1 MITLPLISESNGEV
15 IAVNKNI
22 IYAIIGCILFF
33 AWTTAQ
39 AADHLTLEDSI
50 RVAVENNPEIKAQN
64 QEVMSKD
71 MEKSVQFS
79 RMLPSVNLKYGYER
93 TQIPQFFD
101 VQPFGK
107 ITTGSKDVSD
117 LNVEARQILFAGGA
131 LYNRYKIAKNDYYV
145 ADLDRQTFIRDL
157 KLKVIDA
164 YYGVILARQVKD
176 VAQSDLSSVKSHLDV
191 ANAFFNQGMIPKND
205 LLEAQVRY
213 AQSEQNLIS
222 AKNAVKLSESNY
234 NLLLSRD
241 LSSNVSIENEI
252 PFASLNPSLEESTKT
267 AQENR
272 QEIKIVKTQIEN
284 AEKGVNI
291 AKSAF
296 LPSVAATAGFERMSG
311 DDIDINYHTWR
322 YGIGMN
328 WNLFESGGSYWN
340 LSKTQITT
348 AKIGYQLQS
357 LKDQISLEVKNY
369 YLTAEDARA
378 RMKVAESAIAQA
390 EEYSRIVKDR
400 YNLQVATTTDVL
412 DAQTMLDQA
421 KRNYISAR
429 SDYARA
435 LAALNSA
442 MGIL

>member
-1 MITLPLISESNGEV
+1 MDKRVVYT
-15 IAVNKNI
+15 
-22 IYAIIGCILFF
+22 IIGCVLLF
-33 AWTTAQ
+33 AWTIAQ
-39 AADHLTLEDSI
+39 AADYITLEDSI
-50 RVAVENNPEIKAQN
+50 RTAVQNNPDIKAQN

-71 MEKSVQFS
+71 MEKRVQFS
-79 RMLPSVNLKYGYER
+79 QMLPSVDLNYGYEK
-93 TQIPQFFD
+93 TQNPQFVNFP
-101 VQPFGK
+101 PFGK
-107 ITTGSKDVSD
+107 VITGSKDVSD
-117 LNVEARQILFAGGA
+117 LNVQAKQVLFTGGA

-145 ADLDRQTFIRDL
+145 ADLDRQRYIRDL

-176 VAQSDLSSVKSHLDV
+176 VAQSDVSSVKSHLDV
-191 ANAFFNQGMIPKND
+191 ANAFFTQGMIPKND
-205 LLEAQVRY
+205 LLEAQVRS

-222 AKNAVKLSESNY
+222 AKNAVKMAESY
-234 NLLLSRD
+234 FNLLLSRD
-241 LSSNVSIENEI
+241 LSSDVNIENEI
-252 PFASLNPSLEESTKT
+252 PLAPLSPSLEESSKS

-272 QEIKIVKTQIEN
+272 QEIKIVKAQIEN

-311 DDIDINYHTWR
+311 DDIDINYHTWK
-322 YGIGMN
+322 YGVGMS

-340 LSKTQITT
+340 LSKAEITT
-348 AKIGYQLQS
+348 TKIGYQLQS

-369 YLTAEDARA
+369 YLAAEDAQA
-378 RMKVAESAIAQA
+378 RMKVAESAITQA
-390 EEYSRIVKDR
+390 EEYFRIVKDR

-429 SDYARA
+429 SDYAKA
-435 LAALNSA
+435 IAALNSA